1 VNKRSNMLAHDRQSR
16 WMAPGEGYR
25 RRAVNHNEA
34 YQSDRLR
41 AAGVDPALY
50 GRMAEAGLFGLDCF
64 DSMVDAGL
72 DIDGYVF
79 LSQKYR
85 LIRQPELGELLHIDG
100 YVRDLAETTRGLV
113 AGEIY
118 RFADADG
125 HICLESELTGLLALP
140 QGDVAKGAPPL
151 SRRTEQPTDGWT
163 MVQEKRVT
171 PDDVRIFSQD
181 VGNEVHF
188 DVEFAR
194 QHGFRAP
201 IAQGIM
207 SAVWL
212 LSALYR
218 DGAGPARFFVD
229 IRYLRPVFWD
239 DYASLWVRR
248 DTDGAISMVQSRN
261 EGGKVTADLTVLSL
275 SSKSGNDEA

>member
-1 VNKRSNMLAHDRQSR
+1 MRSSTLAHDHRAR
-16 WMAPGEGYR
+16 WMAPGGGYR
-25 RRAVNHNEA
+25 KRAVSHDAA
-34 YQSDRLR
+34 YQTERLK
-41 AAGVDPALY
+41 AAGVDPSLY
-50 GRMAEAGLFGLDCF
+50 RSTAEAGLFGLDCF

-85 LIRQPELGELLHIDG
+85 LIRSPALGEPLQIDG
-100 YVRDLAETTRGLV
+100 YVRDLAETSRGPV
-113 AGEIY
+113 ASEIY
-118 RFADADG
+118 RFSNSDG
-125 HICLESELTGLLALP
+125 HVCLESELTGLLALP
-140 QGDVAKGAPPL
+140 DGAVVEGAPALP
-151 SRRTEQPTDGWT
+151 RRDAQPADGWT
-163 MVQEKRVT
+163 MIQEKQVT
-171 PDDVRIFSQD
+171 PDDVRVFSQD

-212 LSALYR
+212 ISALYSQ
-218 DGAGPARFFVD
+218 GAEPSRFFVD

-239 DYASLWVRR
+239 DYASLWVRGEP
-248 DTDGAISMVQSRN
+248 DGSIGMVQSRN
-261 EGGKVTADLTVLSL
+261 EDGKVTADMTVLSM
-275 SSKSGNDEA
+275 SARTGSDGA